1 MSNKTQLQSNNAK
14 FDENLELLKAT
25 AKGLTAEKVS
35 YDNADSGMT
44 AENVQA
50 AIDEVKT
57 GVDGKAPAYQ
67 YSTTDLTEGSS
78 ALATGTLYF
87 VYE

>member
-25 AKGLTAEKVS
+25 AKGVS

-67 YSTTDLTEGSS
+67 YSTTDLTEGTSE
-78 ALATGTLYF
+78 LATGTLYF

>member
-57 GVDGKAPAYQ
+57 GFDGKAPAYQ
-67 YSTTDLTEGSS
+67 YSTTDLTEGTSE
-78 ALATGTLYF
+78 LATGTLYF